1 MSRVRVI
8 DLEKK
13 VEGLEQ
19 AIAELHLSVDFLAAV
34 INEVKRSRGTE
45 K

>member
-1 MSRVRVI
+1 VI

-13 VEGLEQ
+13 VEELEQ
-19 AIAELHLSVDFLAAV
+19 AIAELHLSVDFLAEV
-34 INEVKRSRGTE
+34 ISEVKRSRGTE